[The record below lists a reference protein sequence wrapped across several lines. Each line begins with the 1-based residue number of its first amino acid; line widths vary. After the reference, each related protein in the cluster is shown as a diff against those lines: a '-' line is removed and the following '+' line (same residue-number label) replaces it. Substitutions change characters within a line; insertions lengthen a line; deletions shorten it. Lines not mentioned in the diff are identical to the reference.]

1 MRLVTWNVQW
11 CLGVDSRVDPERIV
25 REAREFADFDVL
37 CLQEVACNF
46 PALEGSAGEDQF
58 ARLAAALP
66 RYVAIPGVAVDTAAP
81 DGSRRLFGNM
91 ILSRLPVHQVARV
104 RLPWPVDAAVRS
116 MPRMLLEAT
125 VETPSGLVRVM
136 TTHLEY
142 YSATQRAAQVEALRA
157 QHAEACAQAFA
168 TRFVDASNGPFH
180 SQPEAVSAILC
191 GDFNC
196 KASDPAYARM
206 TAAFDD
212 DRVPA
217 FDDAWKR
224 LHPSHDQPATAG
236 VYDREQWK
244 ESYACD
250 FVFTSTDLRERL
262 RSIAVDAR
270 SQASDHQAMAIELG

>member
-1 MRLVTWNVQW
+1 MKLMTWNVQW
-11 CLGVDSRVDPERIV
+11 CLGVDGRVDPERIV
-25 REAREFADFDVL
+25 REARDFADFDVL

-66 RYVAIPGVAVDTAAP
+66 GYVPIAGVAVDTAAA
-81 DGSRRLFGNM
+81 DGGRRRFGNM
-91 ILSRLPVHQVARV
+91 ILSRLPVHQVARL
-104 RLPWPVDAAVRS
+104 RLPWPVGPAVRN
-116 MPRMLLEAT
+116 MPRMLLQATLEA
-125 VETPSGLVRVM
+125 PFGLLRVM

-157 QHAEACAQAFA
+157 HHAECCTHALAV
-168 TRFVDASNGPFH
+168 RLVDASNGPFH
-180 SQPEAVSAILC
+180 SQSETVSALLC

-196 KASDPAYARM
+196 KTSDAAYARM

-212 DRVPA
+212 QRVPG

-224 LHPSHDQPATAG
+224 LHPGIDQPATAG
-236 VYDREQWK
+236 VHDHAQWK

-250 FVFTSTDLRERL
+250 FVFTSSDLRERL
-262 RSIAVDAR
+262 RNIAVDAR
-270 SQASDHQAMAIELG
+270 SQASDHQAMMVEID